1 MTAISVRTQPL
12 ASGKNGSASA
22 RARTVAN
29 PVMRGMYPD
38 PSWIWDETRGEIVLV
53 NSSFELVPGL
63 PIHVTRDLASWEHAG
78 DAVDAEMAQRLLI
91 DGVEDSGGLY
101 APTIRRI
108 RGQYVIVCTVA
119 RVNEERA
126 LETGCTPSD
135 LDGCR
140 ASQGNFVITSDT
152 LEGPWHG
159 PYWVAGAEGIDPD
172 IFEDNDGTVW
182 WTQTRPAVK
191 PQWEGQTE
199 IWAQPIDLSDWTL
212 QGHKTVIWRGYGL
225 DAVWAEGPHLYRAGD
240 WVYLMT
246 AEGGT
251 SFEHSEMMM
260 RTYAP
265 QGLAAALADFE
276 RGVAARDVWIE
287 PAREGEHSVV
297 GQYDRL
303 FEACK
308 RNPIL
313 THRHL
318 GNGELV
324 QCVGHADLLRHPQAG
339 WLLACLGVRE
349 TPGEGPGELFSY
361 LGRETFIAPVA
372 WERNPVSWK
381 LEGEGH
387 ARQDDAADPG
397 WPVVAA
403 GLGRLPAALAVS
415 VNDDDVLSAVE
426 SINAPLN
433 RPSDGHAEHIDEQ
446 DDRLVGIRGRDGYK
460 FMRVDSQDY
469 ATLIPPNRELMLHQ
483 DSTHCVTMRIER
495 NGLMAEVTDRGET
508 SRLNLGTIEPGEW
521 FGVRLHDNRL
531 RFLAARP
538 AARDATHPLP
548 VETAADAIDGNSS
561 RETALMIHA
570 DISAARTLGECD
582 ARFLSTEWAG
592 GFVGCLVGSRTM
604 SRTYLVEPWNR

>member
-1 MTAISVRTQPL
+1 MRTRPL
-12 ASGKNGSASA
+12 TGEKDDRVAA
-22 RARTVAN
+22 RVRTVAN
-29 PVMRGMYPD
+29 PVMQGMYPD

-63 PIHVTRDLASWEHAG
+63 PIHVTRDLTSWEHVG
-78 DAVDAEMAQRLLI
+78 DAVDAAMARRLLI

-108 RGQYVIVCTVA
+108 RGRYAIVCTVA

-126 LETGCTPSD
+126 LAAGCSPAD
-135 LDGCR
+135 IEDCR
-140 ASQGNFVITSDT
+140 AAQGNFVITADT
-152 LEGPWHG
+152 LEGPWQG
-159 PYWVAGAEGIDPD
+159 PYWVADAEGIDPD
-172 IFEDNDGTVW
+172 IFEDNDGAVW

-199 IWAQPIDLSDWTL
+199 VWAQPIDPSDWTL

-225 DAVWAEGPHLYRAGD
+225 DAVWAEGPHMYRMGD

-265 QGLAAALADFE
+265 QGFAAAIAGFE
-276 RGVAARDVWIE
+276 QGIAARDVWIE
-287 PAREGEHSVV
+287 PAREGAHSVV

-303 FEACK
+303 FQACK
-308 RNPIL
+308 RNPML

-318 GNGELV
+318 GNSELI

-349 TPGEGPGELFSY
+349 TPGREPGELFSY
-361 LGRETFIAPVA
+361 LGRETFVAPVA

-381 LEGEGH
+381 LAGDGP
-387 ARQDDAADPG
+387 AKQDDTADPG
-397 WPVVAA
+397 WPVVAP

-415 VNDDDVLSAVE
+415 LDDDGALRSVE
-426 SINAPLN
+426 SVEVPLN
-433 RPSDGHAEHIDEQ
+433 CLADDGYAERIDEQ
-446 DDRLVGIRGRDGYK
+446 DDRLIGVRGRDGYR
-460 FMRVDSQDY
+460 FMRVDAPDY
-469 ATLIPPNRELMLHQ
+469 AAMVPPNRELMLHQ
-483 DSTHCVTMRIER
+483 DSTHYVTMRVKQG
-495 NGLMAEVTDRGET
+495 GLTAEITDRGET
-508 SRLNLGTIEPGEW
+508 SLLDLGTIEPGEW
-521 FGVRLHDNRL
+521 FGMRLYDNRL
-531 RFLAARP
+531 RFLAVRP
-538 AARDATHPLP
+538 VACDVAHPSSAKTEDEDDAEVVAAAVGSSPC
-548 VETAADAIDGNSS
+548 ETV
-561 RETALMIHA
+561 LMAHA
-570 DISAARTLGECD
+570 DISGARTLGECD

-592 GFVGCLVGSRTM
+592 GFVGCLVGSRTI
-604 SRTYLVEPWNR
+604 SSGAYS